1 MTHLHQAV
9 MTREVLE
16 GLQPQDGGIYV
27 DATFG
32 AGGHTSAILQTA
44 HCTVHAFDRDER
56 AIALAT
62 TMQKQWGERLHV
74 HHALWSDIAAT
85 LKEHTITKINGIVID
100 GGVSSM
106 QLDEAER
113 GFSFQQD
120 GPLSMQMGKN
130 ESSAYDVV
138 NHASQQELTDILR
151 QYGHERRAQ
160 AIARAIVEQRAHAPI
175 ETTLQLAQLC
185 GSKRVGHHPAT
196 RTFLALRLYVNDE
209 VRQLKD
215 LLHDVTHLLKVGGR
229 VAYIGFHGTEDVV
242 AKNFFKKYSR
252 RQGTLSRLLP
262 GEPRSKNKPPLYRM
276 VSRHVVT
283 PSADEIENNVR
294 ARSARLRV
302 AERLG
307 KPL

>member
-9 MTREVLE
+9 MTREVIE
-16 GLQPQDGGIYV
+16 GLQPQEGGIYV
-27 DATFG
+27 DATLG
-32 AGGHTSAILQTA
+32 AGGHASAILQESY
-44 HCTVHAFDRDER
+44 CTVHAFDRDER
-56 AIALAT
+56 AIAIGSD
-62 TMQKQWGERLHV
+62 MQKQWGERLHV
-74 HHALWSDIAAT
+74 YHALWSDIATT
-85 LKEHTITKINGIVID
+85 LKEKNITKINGIVID

-106 QLDEAER
+106 QLDEATR
-113 GFSFQQD
+113 GFSFQKD

-130 ESSAYDVV
+130 ATSAYDVV
-138 NHASQQELTDILR
+138 NHASQQELIDILR
-151 QYGHERRAQ
+151 DYGHERRAK
-160 AIARAIVEQRAHAPI
+160 AIARAIVETRANTPI
-175 ETTLQLAQLC
+175 ETTLQLARLC
-185 GSKRVGHHPAT
+185 GSKHVGHHPAT

-209 VRQLKD
+209 VQQLKD

-252 RQGTLSRLLP
+252 LQGTLSRLLP
-262 GEPRSKNKPPLYRM
+262 GEHRSKNKPPLYRM

-283 PSADEIENNVR
+283 PSEDEIRNNAR

-307 KPL
+307 TRL